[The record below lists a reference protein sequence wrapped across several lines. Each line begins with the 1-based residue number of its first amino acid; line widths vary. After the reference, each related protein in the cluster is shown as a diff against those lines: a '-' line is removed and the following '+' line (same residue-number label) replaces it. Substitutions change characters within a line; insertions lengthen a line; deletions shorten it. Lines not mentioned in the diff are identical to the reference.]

1 MSLAW
6 RGATSLSA
14 RAPPDSHGKEH
25 GVNLLIIGG
34 LLAVG
39 VLAIVGAVLLSLS
52 EQKAETMRRN
62 QERLPAL
69 PTNRNQTVKLRPAD
83 ADEPATR
90 RSVAEEDSLTTFEG
104 EKGLSHLN
112 GQFRE
117 LASEIRSLHQQAQN
131 LEHRLGVLTD
141 TVDHIERSRSGRT
154 SVEEDTH
161 TSSDHTTA

>member
-1 MSLAW
+1 M
-6 RGATSLSA
+6 
-14 RAPPDSHGKEH
+14 
-25 GVNLLIIGG
+25 NLLIIGG

-83 ADEPATR
+83 AEEPAIR

-112 GQFRE
+112 GQFHE
-117 LASEIRSLHQQAQN
+117 LAAELRTLYQQAWD
-131 LEHRLGVLTD
+131 LERRLREV
-141 TVDHIERSRSGRT
+141 R
-154 SVEEDTH
+154 
-161 TSSDHTTA
+161 A